1 MSLDSMRCQLRLKE
15 NKNLKNSKTGF
26 KENRIHLTHAYT
38 THTHTHKERKEENGS
53 AIYGLAAAADE
64 RVHKKIGKGTKGKR
78 GTTLQS
84 AKALKE
90 NEAAMRN

>member
-1 MSLDSMRCQLRLKE
+1 MRCQLRLKE

-26 KENRIHLTHAYT
+26 KENRIHLTH
-38 THTHTHKERKEENGS
+38 THTRGHSKRKEENGS
-53 AIYGLAAAADE
+53 AIYGLAAAAAE
-64 RVHKKIGKGTKGKR
+64 RVAEERENGGA
-78 GTTLQS
+78 TLQS